1 MKRLY
6 LIILSF
12 ALLVISCKPSARYRS
27 NHENPETEERS
38 GYNIIESSNLND
50 YIRQWLN
57 SPYKYGGMSKKGVD
71 CSGFTSRM
79 MEDVY
84 NFQIP
89 RTAEEQYENGRKIS
103 DGRMRAG
110 DLVFFRNVRGKG
122 IDHVGVY
129 LGNKSFAH
137 ASNNAGV
144 IISDL
149 DEDYYRKRYVGACRY
164 LD

>member
-1 MKRLY
+1 
-6 LIILSF
+6 
-12 ALLVISCKPSARYRS
+12 
-27 NHENPETEERS
+27 
-38 GYNIIESSNLND
+38 
-50 YIRQWLN
+50 
-57 SPYKYGGMSKKGVD
+57 MSKKGVD
-71 CSGFTSRM
+71 CSGFTSRV

-84 NFQIP
+84 NIQIP